1 VGKVVQPPQSINC
14 HDSHAHGH
22 QRHGPLTHLVRVWLG
37 WFWMGLSRSSW
48 FGLWYAAGVK
58 PVCMVLG
65 LATGGMR
72 VSSVG
77 FGYRWDACECWSVW
91 LQV

>member
-1 VGKVVQPPQSINC
+1 
-14 HDSHAHGH
+14 
-22 QRHGPLTHLVRVWLG
+22 LG
-37 WFWMGLSRSSW
+37 DGWDGSSW
-48 FGLWYAAGVK
+48 VSGSSRFGSWYAAGAK

-65 LATGGMR
+65 LATGGMPVSSVGLATGEMH

>member
-1 VGKVVQPPQSINC
+1 MGKVVQPPQSINC

-58 PVCMVLG
+58 PLCMVLG
-65 LATGGMR
+65 
-72 VSSVG
+72 
-77 FGYRWDACECWSVW
+77 FGYRLDACECWSV
-91 LQV
+91 LATGVTPVNLCP